1 MSDIPINLHEVTYAL
16 SIHFKHHEIMA
27 YNTYALQ
34 ARLEA
39 DFLSVTKSGY
49 VHEVEMKVSKNDFKA
64 DFKKVSGNSLKHDLI
79 KSGKLANYFWF
90 CTPLNLLDLN
100 DIPDYCG
107 LIEFYIGKQNKIQ
120 LLVRRN
126 APKIHAN
133 KVKDSVKT
141 AILRSMYYRAW
152 ATQRELAC
160 SLKKKRKKVTQ

>member
-1 MSDIPINLHEVTYAL
+1 MLEINLHEVIYAL
-16 SIHFKHHEIMA
+16 SIHFKSHEIMSH
-27 YNTYALQ
+27 NTYALQ

-49 VHEVEMKVSKNDFKA
+49 VHEVEIKISKSDFKA
-64 DFKKVSGNSLKHDLI
+64 DFKKVSGKTLKHDLI
-79 KSGKLANYFWF
+79 KCGELANYFWF
-90 CTPLNLLDLN
+90 CTPLNLLDLS

-107 LIEFYIGKQNKIQ
+107 LIEFFVDKRHGVQ

-152 ATQRELAC
+152 TTQRELAYE
-160 SLKKKRKKVTQ
+160 LKKKRKKAK